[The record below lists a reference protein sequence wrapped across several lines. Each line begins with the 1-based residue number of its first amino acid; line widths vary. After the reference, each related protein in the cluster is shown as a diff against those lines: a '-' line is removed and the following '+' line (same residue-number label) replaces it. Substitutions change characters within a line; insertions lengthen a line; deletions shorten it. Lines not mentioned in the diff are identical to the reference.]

1 MKKTAVSMMII
12 LALCF
17 AGAECHAAYKLPDTG
32 QGVCMLCCMK

>member
-17 AGAECHAAYKLPDTG
+17 AGAECPAEYRLPYTG
-32 QGVCMLCCMK
+32 QTVS